1 VRAGADAGG
10 DAIVV
15 WVADP
20 NEPAE
25 AVAGARG
32 KGIPVVTLERLRYPV
47 EASVV
52 YPNFDHGVYM
62 AEHLATLLEPGA
74 DVAVVGGPDVVD
86 DIELLLLLPERD
98 AARRQV
104 DPR

>member
-1 VRAGADAGG
+1 MRVLYISPMAYGDAVRAGADAGV

-15 WVADP
+15 WVAVP

-52 YPNFDHGVYM
+52 YPNLDPSSAPSCSAMSV
-62 AEHLATLLEPGA
+62 EVSDPGP
-74 DVAVVGGPDVVD
+74 V
-86 DIELLLLLPERD
+86 RS
-98 AARRQV
+98 
-104 DPR
+104 